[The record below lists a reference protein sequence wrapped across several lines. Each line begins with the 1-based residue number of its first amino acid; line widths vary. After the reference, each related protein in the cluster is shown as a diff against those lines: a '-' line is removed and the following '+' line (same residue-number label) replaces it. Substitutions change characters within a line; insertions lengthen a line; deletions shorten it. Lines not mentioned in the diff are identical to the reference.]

1 MESDLIFYARESD
14 LDSVAKNIL
23 DKMMP
28 PAILLLYGEMG
39 AGKTTFTKAIC
50 RALGCEDEASSPE
63 LRELGMEEYLF
74 GDYFCIVEWP
84 DLIKPLLKEQEFVEL
99 CIEVQNPELRVF
111 HLKK

>member
-1 MESDLIFYARESD
+1 MTASRFLFNVNLIIHAEFPRECD
-14 LDSVAKNIL
+14 
-23 DKMMP
+23 
-28 PAILLLYGEMG
+28 
-39 AGKTTFTKAIC
+39 
-50 RALGCEDEASSPE
+50 
-63 LRELGMEEYLF
+63 EYLF